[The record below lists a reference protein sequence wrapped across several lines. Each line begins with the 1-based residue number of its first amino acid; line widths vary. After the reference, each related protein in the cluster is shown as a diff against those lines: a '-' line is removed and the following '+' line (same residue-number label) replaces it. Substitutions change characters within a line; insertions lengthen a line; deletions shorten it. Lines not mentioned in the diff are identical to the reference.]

1 MWIPFTAALGVAGL
15 ASYASVAPTSQLW
28 GRTIAHVPH
37 CKIALTYDDGPNDG
51 TTQELLGI
59 LADAKVHATFFL
71 IGRYVR
77 QQAAL
82 VREIVDAG
90 HTLGN
95 HTDTHA
101 NLLWASPACV
111 REELSRCQQAIEDAA
126 GVRAKWFRPPWG
138 MRRPDTLRIARE
150 GGLTP
155 VLWNVTCFDWRG
167 GITAEQ
173 VLAHARRQMQRND
186 ARGRGSVVLLHDGG
200 HLALGADRTA
210 SLAATR
216 FMLQQ
221 YSRESFLS
229 L

>member
-1 MWIPFTAALGVAGL
+1 
-15 ASYASVAPTSQLW
+15 
-28 GRTIAHVPH
+28 
-37 CKIALTYDDGPNDG
+37 
-51 TTQELLGI
+51 
-59 LADAKVHATFFL
+59 
-71 IGRYVR
+71 
-77 QQAAL
+77 
-82 VREIVDAG
+82 
-90 HTLGN
+90 
-95 HTDTHA
+95 
-101 NLLWASPACV
+101 
-111 REELSRCQQAIEDAA
+111 
-126 GVRAKWFRPPWG
+126 